1 MLSLGKR
8 RVVPSPRPFCKT
20 PRTVAEESGKSPKTE
35 NYISISHIKVSDLFN
50 MVEKTA
56 KRYDLYNT
64 VEKDS
69 QGLML
74 SSVVCPQTRPVL
86 LSTITARCSD
96 ITKLL
101 QTLHVQPS
109 TSPSVNL
116 WDLLGTAPAR
126 ELCGS
131 ICSVEEKQNL
141 LFVISC
147 VMCQNILPTTERF
160 SMFSS
165 FYLGVPF
172 PPLIPAPLQTEA

>member
-35 NYISISHIKVSDLFN
+35 NYISISHIKVSDLYN

-109 TSPSVNL
+109 TSLLLISGTSLVPLLLESYVAAFVL
-116 WDLLGTAPAR
+116 WRKNKISFLLSPVLCVKIFFPLLRDLACLVVFTWVF
-126 ELCGS
+126 LS
-131 ICSVEEKQNL
+131 L
-141 LFVISC
+141 L
-147 VMCQNILPTTERF
+147 
-160 SMFSS
+160 
-165 FYLGVPF
+165 
-172 PPLIPAPLQTEA
+172 

>member
-35 NYISISHIKVSDLFN
+35 NYISISHIKVSDLYN

-109 TSPSVNL
+109 TS
-116 WDLLGTAPAR
+116 LLLISGTSLVPLLLESYVAAFVLR
-126 ELCGS
+126 R
-131 ICSVEEKQNL
+131 KKKNL
-141 LFVISC
+141 LFVVSC

-172 PPLIPAPLQTEA
+172 PALIPAPLQTEA